1 MRAWVV
7 ADFAIGVLLLAV
19 GGHSLLCDLPRDLC
33 GPLSS
38 GKWLALMPPP
48 EIGVFSAA
56 LGAVSI
62 LAGIAQI
69 RGRRLAGILQ
79 PMAVVAWFLV
89 LISIVFLLV
98 AGAILY
104 GHG

>member
-1 MRAWVV
+1 
-7 ADFAIGVLLLAV
+7 
-19 GGHSLLCDLPRDLC
+19 
-33 GPLSS
+33 
-38 GKWLALMPPP
+38 MPPP
-48 EIGVFSAA
+48 EIGVFSAV

-69 RGRRLAGILQ
+69 RRQRLARILQ
-79 PMAVVAWFLV
+79 PIAVVVWFLV
-89 LISIVFLLV
+89 LIFIAFLFV